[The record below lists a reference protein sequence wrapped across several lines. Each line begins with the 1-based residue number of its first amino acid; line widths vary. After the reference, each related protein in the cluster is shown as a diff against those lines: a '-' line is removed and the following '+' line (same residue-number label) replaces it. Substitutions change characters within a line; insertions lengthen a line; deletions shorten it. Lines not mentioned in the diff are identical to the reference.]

1 MKLKL
6 GIYIG
11 ILALLLTAATGWRMH
26 PVEPEGSELY
36 ERYKDMPGVRVG
48 FVKDFPLNDSMVV
61 DVTTFE
67 ALTDEGWEWMMEEF
81 DMQRLIDQWNLMD
94 SVYLET
100 GLPSDDLMHAVNFW
114 YSVPDH
120 PEVWGLDNVD
130 PEHDPMDCVAMTPY
144 FRWLASFQTHSH
156 EEAEAVINDFI
167 FLQMNRQTIVP
178 LPKKAE
184 AIQ

>member
-1 MKLKL
+1 MKKRAL
-6 GIYIG
+6 IYIG
-11 ILALLLTAATGWRMH
+11 VLLLLLAAVTVFRMR
-26 PVEPEGSELY
+26 PVEPENSVLY

-48 FVKDFPLNDSMVV
+48 FVKDFPINDSLTC
-61 DVTTFE
+61 DVTTVE

-81 DMQRLIDQWNLMD
+81 NLQRLIDQWNLMD
-94 SVYLET
+94 SVYQET
-100 GLPSDDLMHAVNFW
+100 GIPSDGLMHSVNFW

-120 PEVWGLDNVD
+120 PEVCGLDNAD
-130 PEHDPMDCVAMTPY
+130 PEHDPVDCVAMSPY

-156 EEAEAVINDFI
+156 EEAHAFIHDFI
-167 FLQMNRQTIVP
+167 FRQMSRQTIVP